1 MLRKIILSAVV
12 LAFFSVNV
20 TAQKTLTPELLWK
33 LGRVS
38 LQSVSPNGADVV
50 YGVTYYDLS
59 KNKGELNLYKVNVK
73 TQKVIQLTDE
83 KGSEYAAT
91 YSKNGKK
98 IYFQKSGQLWVMD
111 ADGSSKT
118 KLTDVEGGASNYK
131 ISPDGKN
138 ILFTKE
144 VKLLKTTADLYP
156 DYPKANVRII
166 DNLMYRHWD
175 HWTDD
180 KFSHVFVAP
189 FDGTKITGEAK
200 DIMNGEKYDCPMEPF
215 GGSDDVIWSPDS
227 RKILYVTKKLYGKE
241 YAVSTN
247 TDIYEYSLFSRNTK
261 NLTEGMVGYDTNPQF
276 SPDGKKLAW
285 LSMATDGY
293 EADKNDIVIM
303 DLKSSKRYN
312 QTAKWDETVS
322 EFTWG
327 VNSKNIYYGAG
338 VNATYQIFSL
348 KLNSNLGVVNVK
360 KQIKQITDGIHDI
373 RGIVATSKAFFATKK
388 DMNHANE
395 VYTFDMKK
403 GKGTQLTHIND
414 EIYASLNLPKITKRW
429 VKTSDGKEMLVWVI
443 LPPNF
448 DSTKRYPAIF
458 YAQGGPQGAISQ
470 SYSFRWNFSL
480 MASQGY
486 VVIAPNR
493 RGLPTFGVEWN
504 KEISGDWGGQAMRDY
519 LAAVDDVKK
528 EAWVDNGRIGAV
540 GASYGGYSVFM
551 LAGIHENRF
560 ATFISH
566 CGTFDTRSWYLS
578 TEEMFFANYDLGGN
592 FWDGKNKSNSYG
604 AHNPSNYLDKWDT
617 PIMII
622 SGGKDYRIPETQSM
636 QAFNAAQ
643 LMGIPSKLLSF
654 PDEGHWV
661 LQPQNGIIWHT
672 EYFKWLDQWLKK

>member
-1 MLRKIILSAVV
+1 MTKRILLSVV
-12 LAFFSVNV
+12 ILAFFNVNIN
-20 TAQKTLTPELLWK
+20 AQDTLTPELLWK

-38 LQSVSPNGADVV
+38 LQDVSPDASDVV
-50 YGVTYYDLS
+50 YGVTYYDLD
-59 KNKGELNLYKVNVK
+59 KNKGERNLYSVNVE
-73 TQKVIQLTDE
+73 TQNVTQLTDE
-83 KGSEYAAT
+83 LGSEHSAI
-91 YSKNGKK
+91 YSEDGKR
-98 IYFQKSGQLWVMD
+98 IFFQKSGQLWVMNV
-111 ADGSSKT
+111 DGSSKT
-118 KLTDVEGGASNYK
+118 KLTDVDGGASNYK
-131 ISPDGKN
+131 ISPDNKN
-138 ILFTKE
+138 ILYTQN
-144 VKLLKTTADLYP
+144 VKILETTADLYP
-156 DYPKANVRII
+156 KYDKANVRII
-166 DNLMYRHWD
+166 DDLMYRHWD

-180 KFSHVFVAP
+180 KFSHIFVAP

-200 DIMNGEKYDCPMEPF
+200 DIMKDEKFDCPMEPF
-215 GGSDDVIWSPDS
+215 GGSGDVIWSPDG
-227 RKILYVTKKLYGKE
+227 RKVIYVTKKLYGKE
-241 YAVSTN
+241 YALSTN
-247 TDIYEYSLFSRNTK
+247 TELYEYSIFSRNTK
-261 NLTEGMVGYDTNPQF
+261 NLTEGMMGYDTEPAF
-276 SPDGKKLAW
+276 SPDGTKLAW

-293 EADKNDIVIM
+293 EADKNDIVVM
-303 DLKSSKRYN
+303 DLESGKIYN
-312 QTAKWDETVS
+312 QTTKWDETVS

-327 VNSKNIYYGAG
+327 VKSKYIYFGAG
-338 VNATYQIFSL
+338 VNATYQIFSY
-348 KLNSNLGVVNVK
+348 KLDKNLGVTNPN

-373 RGIVATSKAFFATKK
+373 RGIVATSKTFFASKK

-395 VYTFDMKK
+395 IYSFDMKK
-403 GKGTQLTHIND
+403 GEGTQLTHIND
-414 EIYASLNLPKITKRW
+414 EIYSTLDLPKVTKRW
-429 VKTSDGKEMLVWVI
+429 VKTTDGKEMLVWVI

-448 DSTKRYPAIF
+448 DATKRYPAIF

-504 KEISGDWGGQAMRDY
+504 KQISGDWGGQAMRDY
-519 LAAVDDVKK
+519 LSAVDDVKK
-528 EAWVDNGRIGAV
+528 EDWVDNGRIGAV

-592 FWDGKNKSNSYG
+592 FWDGKNKSNSYT
-604 AHNPSNYLDKWDT
+604 AHNPSNYIDKWDT
-617 PIMII
+617 PIMVI

-643 LMGIPSKLLSF
+643 LKGIPSRLLSF